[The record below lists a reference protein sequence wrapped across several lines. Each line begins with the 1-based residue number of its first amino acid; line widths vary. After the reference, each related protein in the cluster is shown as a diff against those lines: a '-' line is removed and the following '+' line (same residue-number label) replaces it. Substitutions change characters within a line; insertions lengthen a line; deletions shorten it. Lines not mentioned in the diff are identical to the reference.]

1 MGFMKLEHSKA
12 AYRADFVLHGIA
24 VLELAGWLIGA
35 SSPVSA
41 AN

>member
-1 MGFMKLEHSKA
+1 MGFLTLEHSKTA
-12 AYRADFVLHGIA
+12 CRADFVLHGIA

-35 SSPVSA
+35 SPPVST